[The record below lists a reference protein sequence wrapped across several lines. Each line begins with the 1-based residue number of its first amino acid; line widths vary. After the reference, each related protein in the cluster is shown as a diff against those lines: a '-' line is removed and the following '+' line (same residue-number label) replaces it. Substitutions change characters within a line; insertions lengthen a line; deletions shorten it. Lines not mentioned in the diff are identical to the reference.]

1 MTSINQ
7 TTNQTTLRRPIVLSL
22 LTGVVG
28 LVGIVGMAVLTPAV
42 AGKVP
47 VTKKPMTVLAMMKVE
62 SDYLAKWQAE
72 QRKLA
77 VRRRPGPS
85 LLSIYGVLPQLRA
98 TVLVNGH
105 EVVFEQGQNRPVAAH
120 AGHTGSMRLR
130 YIKPPCVSF
139 VHQAR
144 RQTLCLPKVGS

>member
-1 MTSINQ
+1 MALQ
-7 TTNQTTLRRPIVLSL
+7 RRLMLSL
-22 LTGVVG
+22 LM
-28 LVGIVGMAVLTPAV
+28 GIVGMAVLTPAA
-42 AGKVP
+42 AGKGP
-47 VTKKPMTVLAMMKVE
+47 APKKPMTVLAMMKVE

-105 EVVFEQGQNRPVAAH
+105 EVVFEQGQKRPVAAH
-120 AGHTGSMRLR
+120 ARHTGSMRLR